1 MLFTPSLISA
11 RKARVSNALA
21 PLLKD
26 SDVVIVHAGSPIQKP
41 GGLDQVYPFLP
52 HPNYFWLTGF
62 RRPGGI
68 SIFTKQDGWIDFVQQ
83 VTREEKVW
91 ESGGISYPGKDLQGF
106 EAWISR
112 KSFAQ
117 RFILGQHP
125 SSLDLAPEND
135 RLGVLEAFLSIRR
148 VKDLEEVALIEKLAG
163 IANTGYRKIRET
175 LRPGMTERDVQ
186 IEYESTVLR
195 NGSEKLPYET
205 IVGAGSNAA
214 ILHAIPTNR
223 VIGENDLVL
232 IDAGADIEDYCVD
245 VTRVFC
251 AAGKFSDQQTAL
263 YQTVLRAQKASIDLC
278 RPEVEWRD
286 VHLASAR
293 TIAQGLRDLGIL
305 RCSIEEALES
315 EAIAVFFP
323 HGVGHLVGLKVRDTG
338 GPFNPN
344 PKRYAGARLRVDL
357 ALKEG
362 HLVTVEPGLYFI
374 DALLSDEETQTKFKD
389 QINWKEIEGWRG
401 IGGVRLEDDILIT
414 ATGHRNLTN
423 LIHKN

>member
-1 MLFTPSLISA
+1 MLFSPSVIAA
-11 RKARVSNALA
+11 RKARVAKALR

-41 GGLDQVYPFLP
+41 GGLDQTYPFLP
-52 HPNYFWLTGF
+52 HPSYFWLTGF

-68 SIFTKQDGWIDFVQQ
+68 SVFTLSDGWIDFVQP

-91 ESGGISYPGKDLQGF
+91 EGGGESYPGTDLKGF
-106 EAWISR
+106 EAWLTGR
-112 KSFAQ
+112 SFTQ

-125 SSLDLAPEND
+125 SSLDLAPEED
-135 RLGVLEAFLSIRR
+135 RAGLLEAFLGTRR
-148 VKDLEEVALIEKLAG
+148 VKDQAEVDLIEKLAA
-163 IANTGYRKIRET
+163 IANTGYRRIRES

-214 ILHAIPTNR
+214 ILHAIPTLR
-223 VIGENDLVL
+223 VIGDKDLVL
-232 IDAGADIEDYCVD
+232 IDAGADVQDYCVD
-245 VTRVFC
+245 VTRVFS
-251 AAGKFSDQQTAL
+251 AGGKFSDQQTAL
-263 YQTVLRAQKASIDLC
+263 YQTVQRAQKKSIALC
-278 RPEVEWRD
+278 RPGVEWRD

-293 TIAQGLRDLGIL
+293 TMAEGLKDLGLL
-305 RCSIEEALES
+305 RCSVEEALES
-315 EAIAVFFP
+315 EAIGIFFP

-338 GPFNPN
+338 GPFNPH

-357 ALKEG
+357 PLKEG
-362 HLVTVEPGLYFI
+362 YLVTVEPGLYFI
-374 DALLSDEETQTKFKD
+374 DALLSDDETRSKFKD
-389 QINWKEIEGWRG
+389 QIHWTEIEAWRG

-414 ATGHRNLTN
+414 ESGHRNLTE
-423 LIHKN
+423 II